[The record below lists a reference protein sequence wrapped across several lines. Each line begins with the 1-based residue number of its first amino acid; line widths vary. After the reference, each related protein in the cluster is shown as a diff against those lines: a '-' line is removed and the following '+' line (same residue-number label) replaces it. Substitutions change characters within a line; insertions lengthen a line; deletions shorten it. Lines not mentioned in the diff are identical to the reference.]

1 MNPLE
6 PFSAWCGSKSPR
18 ILFVGEAWG
27 QSEDLLQA
35 PFIGHSGK
43 EFFRMLGDARVA
55 PGPDY
60 DAVKRV
66 IYAGDQLFLAKREE
80 WLRGAG
86 IGLTNVFNLRPSDN
100 KLDALCGP
108 SGKGL
113 TFADRIL
120 PPLVKSPRHLYLR
133 EEFLGQLARLRDEVG
148 RASPNLVVAL
158 GAAALWGLTAA
169 LRLPQGTAAVHSAVR
184 GTVAPGPPKYLATW
198 HPAYVLRQWSAR
210 SVTVAD
216 LIKAW
221 RESATA
227 TFMRPSRKVLINP
240 ELDDIREWWNHAQ
253 AIAKWSGE
261 RISCDIETKGGQI
274 TSIGFAVGR
283 ANGLVVPFILVGEDP
298 PTYKSYWR
306 DATDER
312 EARRLCRAMLASPF
326 PKLFQNGLYDI
337 QWLLRDHYRIANVAD
352 DTMLLHHAIHP
363 EIRKGLGFLGSL
375 YTNESPWKLMRKR
388 GKDEEPKSDE

>member
-6 PFSAWCGSKSPR
+6 PFSAWCGAKHPR
-18 ILFVGEAWG
+18 ILFVGEAFG
-27 QSEDLLQA
+27 QSEELLQA
-35 PFIGHSGK
+35 PFVGHSGK
-43 EFFRMLGDARVA
+43 ELIRMFGDAKIGDGLAYNTMKAALFRGDEYFVA
-55 PGPDY
+55 
-60 DAVKRV
+60 
-66 IYAGDQLFLAKREE
+66 LREQ
-80 WLRGAG
+80 WLRDHGVAM
-86 IGLTNVFNLRPSDN
+86 TNVFNLRPSDN

-113 TFADRIL
+113 TFAGRPL
-120 PPLVKSPRHLYLR
+120 PPLVKSPRYLYVR
-133 EEFLGQLARLRDEVG
+133 EEFLGHLTRLRSEVS
-148 RASPNLVVAL
+148 ASCPTLVVAL
-158 GAAALWGLTAA
+158 GAASLWGLTAA
-169 LRLPQGTAAVHSAVR
+169 LRLPQGAGAHSDVR
-184 GTVAPGPPKYLATW
+184 GTVQPGPPKLLPTF

-221 RESATA
+221 RESASPE
-227 TFMRPSRKVLINP
+227 FSRPSRRVLINP

-253 AIAKWSGE
+253 AIAKRDVE
-261 RISCDIETKGGQI
+261 HVSCDIETKGGQI

-306 DATDER
+306 TAQDEL
-312 EARRLCRAMLASPF
+312 EARRLCRRILASPH

-337 QWLLRDHYRIANVAD
+337 QWLLRDGFAVRNAAD

-363 EIRKGLGFLGSL
+363 EMRKGLGFLGSL
-375 YTNESPWKLMRKR
+375 YTSEVSWKLMRQR
-388 GKDEEPKSDE
+388 SKDEAVKTDD